1 MGALLEMEDAQP
13 GQLRRGE
20 IVEGMVMG
28 ASPDGLIV
36 DVGTKTEAVI
46 PQSEMLSLGV
56 DGAAKLKAGDTVKVM
71 VLQPSSSEGHAIVS
85 LDRARGEEGWD
96 TLAVRHESG
105 EIFDARLG
113 VYREPRAHAPCG
125 LL

>member
-1 MGALLEMEDAQP
+1 MPAHQSEPNLSADTAQPETPAIEEMDMGALLEMEDAQP

-56 DGAAKLKAGDTVKVM
+56 DGAANVEQHSTD
-71 VLQPSSSEGHAIVS
+71 GH
-85 LDRARGEEGWD
+85 G
-96 TLAVRHESG
+96 
-105 EIFDARLG
+105 
-113 VYREPRAHAPCG
+113 
-125 LL
+125 